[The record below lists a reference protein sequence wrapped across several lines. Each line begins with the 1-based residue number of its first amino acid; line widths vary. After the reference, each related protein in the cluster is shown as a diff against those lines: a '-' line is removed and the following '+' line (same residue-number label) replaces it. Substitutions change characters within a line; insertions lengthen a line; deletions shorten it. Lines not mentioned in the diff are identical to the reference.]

1 MNQLLH
7 HLLIFFI
14 SSCFSGIFAHAKKLI
29 KSLSGC
35 FSSRR
40 RESEN
45 SSALARDSRE
55 ACEYFYQLEQQQ
67 QQNNTNSYYRGRRM
81 WFFSRREITSARNLI
96 VRSFFFG
103 YLFLNYFSF
112 HPSPPL
118 PPSLWNFHFAYIL
131 STSGF
136 GPCIFP
142 TMVPFFEFFTQPRMP
157 AFMQLSWQNFVNPTP
172 KF

>member
-1 MNQLLH
+1 MGRVYRGLREGGTQNFWIWIVQICIIRIWWRNLCSRVVWLCSSSQSHIAQFSILAIQCDAASQPWKWKNQS
-7 HLLIFFI
+7 ISVSEVNESIAASSVDFFI

-67 QQNNTNSYYRGRRM
+67 QQQNNTNLYYRGRRM
-81 WFFSRREITSARNLI
+81 WFFSKRDYER
-96 VRSFFFG
+96 
-103 YLFLNYFSF
+103 
-112 HPSPPL
+112 P
-118 PPSLWNFHFAYIL
+118 
-131 STSGF
+131 
-136 GPCIFP
+136 
-142 TMVPFFEFFTQPRMP
+142 
-157 AFMQLSWQNFVNPTP
+157 
-172 KF
+172 